1 MAEVNQQ
8 PPQQN
13 NNQVAQTNNQ
23 QVQKR
28 EVSIVDMT
36 LNRIQELE
44 KAEAMRIPA
53 NYSAANAV
61 RSAAL
66 ILADVKGFSTCS
78 KESVA
83 NALLKMV
90 VQGLNPMKRQCSFI
104 AYGNSLVCQREYQG
118 SIAVAKRYGLKS
130 ITANA
135 IYEGEDFAFQVDTE
149 TGRRKILKH
158 ESSFDS
164 YGGTVRG
171 AYAIVEME
179 DGTKNVEIMNMK
191 QIQAAWNQGPT
202 KGQSPAHKNFPDQM
216 ACKTVINRAVKSII
230 NSSDDADLFEDEPIQ
245 AETPVTASVKQ
256 EISEHAN
263 SASGSESIGFEEE
276 ENIQVQK
283 EDQQPEVE
291 MNGQITEE
299 PVKPKTPF

>member
-1 MAEVNQQ
+1 MSEVNQQ
-8 PPQQN
+8 PPAQN
-13 NNQVAQTNNQ
+13 NNQ

-44 KAEAMRIPA
+44 KAEAMRIPP

-61 RSAAL
+61 RAAAL
-66 ILADVKGFSTCS
+66 ILADLKDRNNTPILNACT
-78 KESVA
+78 KESIA

-135 IYEGEDFAFQVDTE
+135 IYDGEDFAFQVDTE

-164 YGGTVRG
+164 YGGNVKG
-171 AYAIVEME
+171 AYAIIEME
-179 DGTKNVEIMNMK
+179 DGSKNVEIMNMK

-245 AETPVTASVKQ
+245 AETPVTAAVKQ
-256 EISEHAN
+256 EIAENAN

-276 ENIQVQK
+276 ENVQVQNHS
-283 EDQQPEVE
+283 QQPEIEKQEQVIE
-291 MNGQITEE
+291 A
-299 PVKPKTPF
+299 PVKQKTPF